1 MLRYVL
7 SKLFSIGVFAS
18 LLANFAVAADTTGL
32 DSKLRDTE
40 PLDTKL
46 IVWNDLTLRDPSGEV
61 IEPGMGN
68 WTVVCFLGTECPLAK
83 LYGARLQRLADEY
96 ESAGVSFIGVN
107 SNTQDSPSDIARYA
121 KDYKVKF
128 PIAKD
133 ADQSIVKAFDATRIT
148 EVFVVD
154 PVGAIR
160 YQGRIDDQYQPGIA
174 KAEPSQHDLR
184 DAIEALVSGKNVSQ
198 PLTEA
203 VGCLITR
210 VPDRKPT
217 MEESPGQSLVTFN
230 RDIAPILNEHCVE
243 CHRPGEIGPFELSD
257 YNEIVGW
264 GEMMLEVIDQKRMP
278 PWHAD
283 PNVGHFVG
291 ERRMPSEARDLIAR
305 WIDAGMPEGDPADLP
320 PTPEWNDGWHLPTS
334 PDVELVMRGRPF
346 VVPSEGVIEYQYYV
360 VDPGWD
366 EDKWISA
373 AQVVPGDAAVVH
385 HGIVFVRPPDGS
397 DSNGIG
403 WLGAYVPGQRTL
415 PMPTGHARRI
425 PAGSKLVFQMH
436 YTPNG
441 KQTPDTTSVGV
452 WFADPEEVTHEVYT
466 NLAVNHEFEIP
477 PNAKDH
483 VVRMQA
489 DSFPP
494 NSRLMGATPHMHLRG
509 RSFEMTA
516 VPKAGEPRALLRV
529 PHYDFNWQHW
539 YAFAEPIELNK
550 IESLDMSVMF
560 DNSGRNPTNPNPQEY
575 VTWGDQTWEEMA
587 IAFFDIAIPRGGPR
601 RSVKKKTP
609 PSAEEVTQ
617 REKQIEAAVDKFLSE
632 MDADGDGI
640 VQRDETPVV
649 FQRFG
654 FKKIDRNGDSILDR
668 DEIRRSA
675 IARL

>member
-1 MLRYVL
+1 MLRYIL
-7 SKLFSIGVFAS
+7 PTLILIGALTPMPTNSATAADVA
-18 LLANFAVAADTTGL
+18 ATNGAVADVAA
-32 DSKLRDTE
+32 
-40 PLDTKL
+40 TKV
-46 IVWNDLTLRDPSGEV
+46 IVWNDLTLRDPGGQIIEV
-61 IEPGMGN
+61 GMGN
-68 WTVVCFLGTECPLAK
+68 WNVVCFLGTECPLAK

-96 ESAGVSFIGVN
+96 APAGVSFIGVN

-121 KDYKVKF
+121 KDYKVNF

-148 EVFVVD
+148 EVFIVD

-174 KAEPSQHDLR
+174 KVAPTEHDLR
-184 DAIEALVSGKNVSQ
+184 DAIEALVSGKQISQ
-198 PLTEA
+198 PRTEA

-210 VPDRKPT
+210 VPDRVQSTPA
-217 MEESPGQSLVTFN
+217 SPGQASITFN

-257 YNEIVGW
+257 YNEVVGW
-264 GEMMLEVIDQKRMP
+264 GEMMLEVIDQGRMP

-283 PNVGHFVG
+283 PKVGHFVG

-305 WIDAGMPEGDPADLP
+305 WIDAGTPEGDPADLP
-320 PTPEWNDGWHLPTS
+320 PAPQWNEGWHLPTS
-334 PDVELVMRGRPF
+334 PDVELAMRDRPF
-346 VVPSEGVIEYQYYV
+346 RVPSEGVIEYQYYV
-360 VDPGWD
+360 VDPGWE

-385 HGIVFVRPPDGS
+385 HCIVFVRPPDGS

-415 PMPTGHARRI
+415 AMPPGHARRI

-441 KQTPDTTSVGV
+441 KQTPDTTRVGV
-452 WFADPEEVTHEVYT
+452 WFADPDDITHEVYT

-477 PNAKDH
+477 PNAENYLVH
-483 VVRMQA
+483 MQA

-516 VPKAGEPRALLRV
+516 LPASGGPEMLLRV

-539 YAFAEPIELNK
+539 YAFAEPIDLDK
-550 IESLDMSVMF
+550 IESLEMSVMF
-560 DNSGRNPTNPNPQEY
+560 DNSGQNPANPNPQDY

-587 IAFFDIAIPRGGPR
+587 IAFFDIAIPRGGR
-601 RSVKKKTP
+601 RSAIPKETL
-609 PSAEEVTQ
+609 PSAEEMSQ
-617 REKQIEAAVDKFLSE
+617 RNQRIETEVEMFLSE
-632 MDADGDGI
+632 MDADLDGF
-640 VQRDETPVV
+640 VQRDETPVL
-649 FQRFG
+649 FRRFG
-654 FKKIDRNGDSILDR
+654 FKKLDRNGDSVLDR
-668 DEIRRSA
+668 AEIRQSA
-675 IARL
+675 ADR